1 VSNYFDVK
9 NVAASQLTIDD
20 EGVNVS
26 VKAGEEQAELAEF
39 KLTNEGNLSTDAD
52 ITVTSI
58 TLKEIGSVDQEDVL
72 ENLTLTVNGE
82 VISTVASIEDK
93 YLTFNFDPFVIEDD
107 KNETFTVKGDVM
119 GGAGDDV
126 QFVLDN
132 KIDITATSSKYNAV
146 NIQTGVA
153 LASTVNI
160 DAGELT
166 LYAIDAEADEIRQ
179 DKSNVVIGQLKIVN
193 VAGQNLEL
201 QNLGVVLTSTN
212 S

>member
-1 VSNYFDVK
+1 
-9 NVAASQLTIDD
+9 
-20 EGVNVS
+20 
-26 VKAGEEQAELAEF
+26 
-39 KLTNEGNLSTDAD
+39 
-52 ITVTSI
+52 
-58 TLKEIGSVDQEDVL
+58 
-72 ENLTLTVNGE
+72 LTLTVNGE

-146 NIQTGVA
+146 NIVTGVA
-153 LASTVNI
+153 LASTVDI

-201 QNLGVVLTSTN
+201 QNLGVVLTTTN